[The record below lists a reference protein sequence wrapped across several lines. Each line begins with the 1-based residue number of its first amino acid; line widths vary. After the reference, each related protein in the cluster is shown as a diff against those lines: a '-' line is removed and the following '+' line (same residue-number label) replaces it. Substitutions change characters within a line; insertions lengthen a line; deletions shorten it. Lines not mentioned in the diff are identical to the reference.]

1 MADKQIKENY
11 LDFYLQNSDWEGRT
25 VVDSFET
32 ISFQRIRQ
40 SASGIMSK
48 TRTMIPI
55 GITLLRLSCP

>member
-32 ISFQRIRQ
+32 ISFQKDSTIRIWYNAVSYTHLDVYKRQ
-40 SASGIMSK
+40 MYAWS
-48 TRTMIPI
+48 
-55 GITLLRLSCP
+55 